1 MHASLTSSPRVLR
14 RCASRNRCA
23 VSLRTVLLR
32 SSTRPR
38 HDAGRGRRSHQNPP
52 CLQVCCLYPPPP
64 GLQAKYYYSQDGVK
78 WSDLQPVDEATAARC
93 AKIKVRCAPHA
104 WHANAKPASQLVP
117 SHRLSKAALAHA
129 SSCQSHEHAS
139 GGGGAAR
146 AAAIAPRA
154 SSSACA
160 RTATSMCACKAT
172 AHAANRGRAW
182 WSLKEGTT
190 LALTRPTLSVG
201 CRLP

>member
-1 MHASLTSSPRVLR
+1 MHRAIAVLSPCALFCCGHR
-14 RCASRNRCA
+14 RDLGMTQDGAGGAIRTRHAFKCA
-23 VSLRTVLLR
+23 VCT
-32 SSTRPR
+32 
-38 HDAGRGRRSHQNPP
+38 
-52 CLQVCCLYPPPP
+52 PPPP